1 MQLAS
6 LFVLVIASIQ
16 FYVMQD
22 TFSKRQEWLVRLNF
36 DFVIK
41 FVKSEKI

>member
-16 FYVMQD
+16 LYAMQD
-22 TFSKRQEWLVRLNF
+22 TRLAKDKNGSS
-36 DFVIK
+36 D
-41 FVKSEKI
+41 

>member
-16 FYVMQD
+16 LYAMQD
-22 TFSKRQEWLVRLNF
+22 TAFSKRQEWLVRLNF
-36 DFVIK
+36 DFA
-41 FVKSEKI
+41 